1 MLSNDLESAAWL
13 IANYCD
19 VQQGNSPAKD
29 LVGKSVFTF
38 GTQKKGDFYVPADRI
53 KVHSQLTVHPSGRIT
68 IGFCNAQVIPVLPT
82 SVCIS

>member
-1 MLSNDLESAAWL
+1 M
-13 IANYCD
+13 CTGD

-68 IGFCNAQVIPVLPT
+68 IGFCNAQVTPSSSRFGLHIML
-82 SVCIS
+82 SNDCLYHE